1 MSLLLNLCSFEVVI
15 LTVPQKQK
23 TAVRFQPMYILRC

>member
-23 TAVRFQPMYILRC
+23 LPSDFNPCTF